1 MSKNNEVVLFND
13 NTGKE
18 ITFND
23 ILKKIWDVNENKRT
37 HILNTVNELAP
48 RIKTVQDAVV
58 LMPHL
63 IALQEV
69 SVKND
74 DQLVKMAAIVQRN
87 MKKVKSKD
95 DDDPFNITAEERSM
109 LLKHARESSGIPG
122 SSVQD

>member
-1 MSKNNEVVLFND
+1 MSKPTDVVLFND

-23 ILKKIWDVNENKRT
+23 ILKKIWDVNENKRN

-48 RIKTVQDAVV
+48 RIQTVQDAVV

-63 IALQEV
+63 ISLQEV

-87 MKKVKSKD
+87 MKKIKTKD
-95 DDDPFNITAEERSM
+95 DADDFNITAEERSM
-109 LLKHARESSGIPG
+109 LLKQARASSIPG
-122 SSVQD
+122 SSIED

>member
-1 MSKNNEVVLFND
+1 MSKNTDVVLFND

-23 ILKKIWDVNENKRT
+23 ILKKIWDVNENKRN

-48 RIKTVQDAVV
+48 RITTVQDAVV

-63 IALQEV
+63 ISLQEV

-87 MKKVKSKD
+87 MKKIKNKD
-95 DDDPFNITAEERSM
+95 DDDDFSITAEERSM
-109 LLKHARESSGIPG
+109 LLKQARANSIPG
-122 SSVQD
+122 SSIED